1 MNGRMSLF
9 LRNSIGV
16 MAAMLAGVATPVANA
31 MDNSLA
37 SGVVRFALDTG
48 EASSVVGLAMKL
60 EGESADYLQ
69 ARLMLASGQHD
80 EARAGFEGVFNG
92 ASYRGE
98 AALALAEMAQE
109 EGDLTGAE
117 NWYQQARRT
126 GYGEV
131 VQKALL
137 GLAELARIQG
147 KTDAAGQYLAR
158 MEDGYWAAVG
168 YMNLAADFAR
178 DDLDSSRALVS
189 LRVAMAMAAK
199 DTDTSRS
206 RALLDQLN
214 LRAGYLALGS
224 EDYDKAIDFLEK
236 VSLESYHTPQALYLH
251 GLALSSKG
259 NHRAAMQSWH
269 RAKKFPLAF
278 PGVSDAWI
286 GMGRGYDLS
295 GYPGQAGESWLA
307 ANAAYEGERVTL
319 GKLSERITAEGA
331 YKALVQDARS
341 DDIQWFLADNRT
353 LTQPRMAYL
362 LRFMEEPGAQV
373 AVRRV
378 ARLDEMVA
386 TLDANKYNLEVF
398 IQALEVFMASAGSG
412 GVAPQTAGLEQQQ
425 SDLESRLN
433 GLVEQAATPAQV
445 TELRQLKQSLAGA
458 GRRMG
463 ALNEQILQRPERLEK
478 VLDEARA
485 MRDATKDLR
494 YKALSLREQAARKLD
509 ALALAFVKKQTQHMT
524 HALDKTEQQIAH
536 LYEYLALENLGEGA
550 Q

>member
-1 MNGRMSLF
+1 
-9 LRNSIGV
+9 
-16 MAAMLAGVATPVANA
+16 
-31 MDNSLA
+31 
-37 SGVVRFALDTG
+37 
-48 EASSVVGLAMKL
+48 
-60 EGESADYLQ
+60 
-69 ARLMLASGQHD
+69 
-80 EARAGFEGVFNG
+80 
-92 ASYRGE
+92 
-98 AALALAEMAQE
+98 
-109 EGDLTGAE
+109 
-117 NWYQQARRT
+117 
-126 GYGEV
+126 
-131 VQKALL
+131 
-137 GLAELARIQG
+137 
-147 KTDAAGQYLAR
+147 

-199 DTDTSRS
+199 DADANRN

-224 EDYDKAIDFLEK
+224 DDYDKAIDFLEK

-251 GLALSSKG
+251 GLALSRKG

-319 GKLSERITAEGA
+319 GKLSERIKVDGA
-331 YKALVQDARS
+331 YKTLVQDARS

-362 LRFMEEPGAQV
+362 LRFMEEPGAQT

-386 TLDANKYNLEVF
+386 TLDASKYNLQVF
-398 IQALEVFMASAGSG
+398 IQALEGFVRSADSRAPAS
-412 GVAPQTAGLEQQQ
+412 QTAAVEQQQ
-425 SDLESRLN
+425 RELETRLDQ
-433 GLVEQAATPAQV
+433 LAEQAATPAQAA
-445 TELRQLKQSLAGA
+445 ELRQLKQSLAA
-458 GRRMG
+458 ASRRMN
-463 ALNEQILQRPERLEK
+463 ALNQQVVQMPERLET
-478 VLDEARA
+478 VLDDAGA
-485 MRDATKDLR
+485 LRDATKDLR
-494 YKALSLREQAARKLD
+494 YKTLSLREQAARELD
-509 ALALAFVKKQTQHMT
+509 ALALAFVKKQTQRMT

>member
-9 LRNSIGV
+9 LRTSIGV
-16 MAAMLAGVATPVANA
+16 MAAMLAGVAAPVATA

-37 SGVVRFALDTG
+37 TGVVRFALDTG

-80 EARAGFEGVFNG
+80 KARAGFEGVYNG
-92 ASYRGE
+92 ASHRGE

-137 GLAELARIQG
+137 GLAELARIQA

-199 DTDTSRS
+199 DADANRN

-224 EDYDKAIDFLEK
+224 DDYDKAIDFLEK

-251 GLALSSKG
+251 GLALSRKG

-319 GKLSERITAEGA
+319 GKLSERIKVDGA
-331 YKALVQDARS
+331 YKTLVQDARS

-362 LRFMEEPGAQV
+362 LRFMEEPGAQT

-386 TLDANKYNLEVF
+386 TLDASKYNLQVF
-398 IQALEVFMASAGSG
+398 IQALEGFVRSADSRAPAS
-412 GVAPQTAGLEQQQ
+412 QTAAVEQQQ
-425 SDLESRLN
+425 RELETRLDQ
-433 GLVEQAATPAQV
+433 LAEQAATPAQAA
-445 TELRQLKQSLAGA
+445 ELRQLKQSLAA
-458 GRRMG
+458 ASRRMN
-463 ALNEQILQRPERLEK
+463 ALNQQVVQMPERLET
-478 VLDEARA
+478 VLDDAGA
-485 MRDATKDLR
+485 LRDATKDLR
-494 YKALSLREQAARKLD
+494 YKTLSLREQAARELD
-509 ALALAFVKKQTQHMT
+509 ALALAFVETQTRRMT

>member
-1 MNGRMSLF
+1 MNGRMSLLF
-9 LRNSIGV
+9 RNSLGV
-16 MAAMLAGVATPVANA
+16 LAAMLAGVAAPVANA
-31 MDNSLA
+31 IDNPLA
-37 SGVVRFALDTG
+37 TGVVRFALDTG

-80 EARAGFEGVFNG
+80 KARAGFEGVYNG
-92 ASYRGE
+92 ASHRGE

-137 GLAELARIQG
+137 GLAELARIQA

-199 DTDTSRS
+199 DADANRN

-224 EDYDKAIDFLEK
+224 DDYDKAIDFLEK

-251 GLALSSKG
+251 GLALSRKG

-319 GKLSERITAEGA
+319 GKLSERIKVDGA
-331 YKALVQDARS
+331 YKTLVQDARS

-362 LRFMEEPGAQV
+362 LRFMEEPGAQT

-386 TLDANKYNLEVF
+386 ILNASKYNLQVF
-398 IQALEVFMASAGSG
+398 IQALEGFVRSAGSR
-412 GVAPQTAGLEQQQ
+412 APASQTAAVEQQQ
-425 SDLESRLN
+425 RELETRLDQ
-433 GLVEQAATPAQV
+433 LAEQAATPAQAA
-445 TELRQLKQSLAGA
+445 ELRQLKQSLAA
-458 GRRMG
+458 ASRRMN
-463 ALNEQILQRPERLEK
+463 ALNQQVVQMPERLET
-478 VLDEARA
+478 VLDDAGA
-485 MRDATKDLR
+485 LRDATKDLR
-494 YKALSLREQAARKLD
+494 YKTLSLREQAARELD
-509 ALALAFVKKQTQHMT
+509 ALALAFVKKQTQRMT

>member
-1 MNGRMSLF
+1 MNGRMSLLF
-9 LRNSIGV
+9 RNSLGV
-16 MAAMLAGVATPVANA
+16 VAAMLAGVAAPVANA
-31 MDNSLA
+31 MDNPLA
-37 SGVVRFALDTG
+37 TGVVRFALDTG
-48 EASSVVGLAMKL
+48 EAATVSGLAATL
-60 EGESADYLQ
+60 EGESADYLR
-69 ARLMLASGQHD
+69 ARLLLASGQD
-80 EARAGFEGVFNG
+80 DKARAGFEGVFNG
-92 ASYRGE
+92 ASHRGD

-109 EGDLTGAE
+109 DGDLTGAE
-117 NWYQQARRT
+117 NWYQQARRA

-137 GLAELARIQG
+137 GLAELARMQG
-147 KTDAAGQYLAR
+147 KSDAAGQYLAR
-158 MEDGYWAAVG
+158 MEGGYWAAVG

-199 DTDTSRS
+199 DADSNRS
-206 RALLDQLN
+206 QALLDQLN

-224 EDYDKAIDFLEK
+224 DDYDKAIDFLEK
-236 VSLESYHTPQALYLH
+236 VSLESYYTPQALYLH
-251 GLALSSKG
+251 GLALSRKG

-319 GKLSERITAEGA
+319 GKLSERIKADGA
-331 YKALVQDARS
+331 YKTLVQDARS
-341 DDIQWFLADNRT
+341 DDIQWFLADSRT

-362 LRFMEEPGAQV
+362 LRFMEEPGAQT

-386 TLDANKYNLEVF
+386 TLDASKYNLQVF
-398 IQALEVFMASAGSG
+398 IQALEGFVRSADSRAPAS
-412 GVAPQTAGLEQQQ
+412 QTAAVEQQQ
-425 SDLESRLN
+425 RELETRLDR
-433 GLVEQAATPAQV
+433 LVEQAATPAQAA
-445 TELRQLKQSLAGA
+445 ELRQLKQSLAAA
-458 GRRMG
+458 GRRMS
-463 ALNEQILQRPERLEK
+463 ALNQQVVHRPERLET
-478 VLDEARA
+478 VLEEARA
-485 MRDATKDLR
+485 MRDATNGLR
-494 YKALSLREQAARKLD
+494 RETLSLRARAARELD
-509 ALALAFVKKQTQHMT
+509 ALALAFVETQTRRMT

>member
-1 MNGRMSLF
+1 MNGRMSLLF
-9 LRNSIGV
+9 RNSLGV
-16 MAAMLAGVATPVANA
+16 LAAMLAGVAAPVANA
-31 MDNSLA
+31 IDNPLA
-37 SGVVRFALDTG
+37 TGVVRFALDTG

-80 EARAGFEGVFNG
+80 KARAGFEGVYNG
-92 ASYRGE
+92 ASHRGE

-137 GLAELARIQG
+137 GLAELARIQA

-199 DTDTSRS
+199 DADANRN

-224 EDYDKAIDFLEK
+224 DDYDKAIDFLEK

-251 GLALSSKG
+251 GLALSRKG

-319 GKLSERITAEGA
+319 GKLSERIKVDGA
-331 YKALVQDARS
+331 YKTLVQDARS
-341 DDIQWFLADNRT
+341 DDIQWFLADSRT

-362 LRFMEEPGAQV
+362 LRFMEEPGAQT

-386 TLDANKYNLEVF
+386 TLDASKYNLQVF
-398 IQALEVFMASAGSG
+398 IQALEGFVRSADSRAPAS
-412 GVAPQTAGLEQQQ
+412 QTAAVEQQQ
-425 SDLESRLN
+425 RELETRLDQ
-433 GLVEQAATPAQV
+433 LAEQAATPAQAA
-445 TELRQLKQSLAGA
+445 ELRQLKQSLAA
-458 GRRMG
+458 ASRRMN
-463 ALNEQILQRPERLEK
+463 ALNQQVVQMPERLET
-478 VLDEARA
+478 VLDDAGA
-485 MRDATKDLR
+485 LRDATKDLR
-494 YKALSLREQAARKLD
+494 YKTLSLREQAARELD
-509 ALALAFVKKQTQHMT
+509 ALALAFVKKQTQRMT

>member
-9 LRNSIGV
+9 FRNSLGV
-16 MAAMLAGVATPVANA
+16 LAAMLAGVAAPVANA
-31 MDNSLA
+31 IDNPLA
-37 SGVVRFALDTG
+37 TGVVRFALDTG

-80 EARAGFEGVFNG
+80 KARAGFEGVYNG
-92 ASYRGE
+92 ASHRGE

-137 GLAELARIQG
+137 GLAELVRIQG

-199 DTDTSRS
+199 DADANRN

-224 EDYDKAIDFLEK
+224 DDYDKAIDFLEK

-251 GLALSSKG
+251 GLALSRKG

-319 GKLSERITAEGA
+319 GKLSERIKVDGA
-331 YKALVQDARS
+331 YKTLVQDARS

-362 LRFMEEPGAQV
+362 LRFMEEPGAQT

-386 TLDANKYNLEVF
+386 TLDASKYNLQVF
-398 IQALEVFMASAGSG
+398 IQALEGFVRSADSRAPAS
-412 GVAPQTAGLEQQQ
+412 QTAAVEQQQ
-425 SDLESRLN
+425 RELETRLDQ
-433 GLVEQAATPAQV
+433 LAEQAATPAQAA
-445 TELRQLKQSLAGA
+445 ELRQLKQSLAA
-458 GRRMG
+458 ASRRMN
-463 ALNEQILQRPERLEK
+463 ALNQQVVQMPERLET
-478 VLDEARA
+478 VLDDAGA
-485 MRDATKDLR
+485 LRDATKDLR
-494 YKALSLREQAARKLD
+494 YKTLSLREQAARELD
-509 ALALAFVKKQTQHMT
+509 ALALAFVKKQTQRMT